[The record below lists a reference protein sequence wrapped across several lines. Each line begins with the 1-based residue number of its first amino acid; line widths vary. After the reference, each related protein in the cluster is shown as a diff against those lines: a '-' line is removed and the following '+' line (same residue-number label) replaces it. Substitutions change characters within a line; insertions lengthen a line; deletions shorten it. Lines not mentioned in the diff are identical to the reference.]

1 MLPEERY
8 ERIRILLANFQ
19 HLSTDRIAAD
29 LGVSRET
36 VRRDVLKLEDMGH
49 LRRVFGGVT
58 IADDEVEAPIE
69 KRVQVRL
76 KEKRRIAR
84 AAVRLLTPGHTIFI
98 DAGSTVSA
106 LADELVKLTGLTVI
120 TNAFDVALKL
130 VGTSSHM
137 TANEHE
143 VIVLGGRPRTG
154 LQATYGDITVG
165 EIYRYRADY
174 AFLSPVGLHASRGAS
189 SYDRAE
195 AEVARAMCRQS
206 RHVVIL
212 ADHSKLGQ
220 SSRVQFCDIAQIDTV
235 ITDTNGKKSPA
246 FKSFSDIKSN
256 IVIA

>member
-1 MLPEERY
+1 MLPEERH
-8 ERIRILLANFQ
+8 ERIRTLLANFQ
-19 HLSTDRIAAD
+19 HLSTERIAAD

-58 IADDEVEAPIE
+58 TSDDDVEAPIE
-69 KRVQVRL
+69 ARAQVRL
-76 KEKRRIAR
+76 KEKRRIGR
-84 AAVRLLTPGHTIFI
+84 AAAGLLRPGNTIFI

-106 LADELVKLTGLTVI
+106 FAKELSLLAGLTVI
-120 TNAFDVALKL
+120 TNSFDVALML
-130 VGTSSHM
+130 STDTQSSNG
-137 TANEHE
+137 NEHE
-143 VIVLGGRPRTG
+143 VIVLGGRPRAG

-174 AFLSPVGLHASRGAS
+174 AFVSPVGLHPVNGAS
-189 SYDRAE
+189 SYDRGE

-220 SSRVQFCDIAQIDTV
+220 SSRVQFCDMERIDTV
-235 ITDTNGKKSPA
+235 ITDSKAQTKST
-246 FKSFSDIKSN
+246 FSSFNDSGCKL
-256 IVIA
+256 VIA